1 MIRYP
6 IHNMILITKTDDSF
20 SLSYMKYEGLDTQQ
34 FVKYGL
40 ESWEIAQ
47 LFGGN

>member
-6 IHNMILITKTDDSF
+6 IHDMILITKTDDSF

-34 FVKYGL
+34 FIKYGL
-40 ESWEIAQ
+40 EVWEVAQ
-47 LFGGN
+47 FLGGN